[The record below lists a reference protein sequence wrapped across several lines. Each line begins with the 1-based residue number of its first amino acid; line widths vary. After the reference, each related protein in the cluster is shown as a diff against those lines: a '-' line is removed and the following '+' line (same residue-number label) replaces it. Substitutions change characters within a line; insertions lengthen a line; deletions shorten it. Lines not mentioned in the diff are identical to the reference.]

1 MGSEKEVRLRGQ
13 HEISLVRLIICS
25 MVSGGVQYGWA
36 LQLTLLTPYVETL
49 GLPHALASIAWLCG
63 PVTGL
68 DQRLVCGAID
78 LGQDLVEEG
87 HLFLQLLVIGFSS
100 DIGVALG
107 DTQESCSTYVGP
119 RWKAA
124 VIYVVGFWALDFAN
138 NTVQGPTRA
147 MMADLSGKHGCS
159 AANIIYAFWMAIGNI
174 LGFSSGAGVTWY
186 KFHDYS
192 HSLLSPPSVLP
203 NYPNCLIYLGGKI
216 VISAKIPIRLLKI
229 KEHDSWLPS
238 LMTNSC
244 CEDCANLKGA
254 FLVAVMFLVICL
266 TVSLIAAKE
275 VMLSDLDYEE
285 LESSGIFSVFQAFK
299 RLPAGMPSVLSVT
312 ALTWLAW
319 FPFLLYN
326 TDWMGRE
333 IFHGDPSGTKQEIE
347 SYNMGVQQGAF
358 GLLLTSIVLGIT
370 TMLLE
375 HLCRKVT
382 PRLVWV
388 MGNFTLFLAMLAIT
402 VLSFISKN
410 RHNSVGTAEEGVKN
424 FALAIEAF
432 LGFPIAVSI
441 THWAFYSFS
450 SSIRILL
457 SIPFTFAAQL
467 ATNEG
472 GTHQGLAIGV
482 LNISIV
488 VPQVFVA
495 FSAGPWDAL
504 FGDGNIPAFALA
516 GILAIIAAF
525 FGFTKLPT
533 LTTKTSKIHSFGS
546 MH

>member
-1 MGSEKEVRLRGQ
+1 MGSEKELRLRGQ
-13 HEISLVRLIICS
+13 HEISLVRLILCS

-36 LQLTLLTPYVETL
+36 LQLTLLTPYVQTL
-49 GLPHALASIAWLCG
+49 GLPHALASLAWLCG
-63 PVTGL
+63 PVAGFVVGPTVGLWSDRSRSRFGRRRPFILTGS
-68 DQRLVCGAID
+68 VVICIS
-78 LGQDLVEEG
+78 V
-87 HLFLQLLVIGFSS
+87 LVIGFSS

-107 DTQESCSTYVGP
+107 DTQESCSTYIGP

-174 LGFSSGAGVTWY
+174 FGFSSGAGVTWY
-186 KFHDYS
+186 K
-192 HSLLSPPSVLP
+192 
-203 NYPNCLIYLGGKI
+203 
-216 VISAKIPIRLLKI
+216 
-229 KEHDSWLPS
+229 WLPS

-244 CEDCANLKGA
+244 CEACANLKGA

-275 VMLSDLDYEE
+275 VMISDLDYEE
-285 LESSGIFSVFQAFK
+285 LESSGIFSVFQDFK
-299 RLPAGMPSVLSVT
+299 RLPVGMPSVLSVT
-312 ALTWLAW
+312 TLTWLAW

-347 SYNMGVQQGAF
+347 SYNKGVQQGAF
-358 GLLLTSIVLGIT
+358 GLLLNSIVLGIT

-432 LGFPIAVSI
+432 LGFPIA
-441 THWAFYSFS
+441 
-450 SSIRILL
+450 ILL
-457 SIPFTFAAQL
+457 SIPFTYAAQL

-488 VPQVFVA
+488 IPQVFVA

-504 FGDGNIPAFALA
+504 FGNGNVPAFALA
-516 GILAIIAAF
+516 GIFAIIAAF

-533 LTTKTSKIHSFGS
+533 LATKTSKIHSFGS